1 MSSLLWWHILP
12 VYYQP
17 LQTWQPP
24 GLQVTQL
31 SSGTRLLRTPWGHAI
46 VSVLSGCP
54 YKAGTQKKN
63 FMDSKLIDVKTHWQT
78 EFLNFVPIRKF
89 FLPPD
94 HSKQTSLLLSQRV
107 YWNLPLYNQFSY
119 FYTVLKSTVLK
130 RRMRVEPSGIKR
142 KHQLRLTAV
151 TTNTRS
157 RIVFFL
163 SIGETWVFV
172 DVNQLFP
179 WFSHALWEG
188 SRVSEWRAKTHSRP
202 QCSGSL
208 SSTCAEELW
217 VEIWRRL

>member
-1 MSSLLWWHILP
+1 MTHFTSIIP
-12 VYYQP
+12 GEP
-17 LQTWQPP
+17 LQTWLPP

-130 RRMRVEPSGIKR
+130 REMRVEPSGIKR

-163 SIGETWVFV
+163 SISETWVFV
-172 DVNQLFP
+172 DVSQLFP